1 MGSSTSKEKSDEER
15 TTQANNI
22 VSEVD
27 TNSSHETR
35 KTQDC
40 SVFHSIA
47 VNDKEEYKQVVEA
60 VKEGNKEAKTKLAWF
75 LLSGY
80 GGVQIDEDRAFDI
93 LNERVKDRDAE
104 AMWMMRLCYEY
115 GMGCETSDEEAEALY
130 KRSREGGNAIGVF
143 LVENGE
149 RNERGSGVMK
159 VKSLLM
165 EET

>member
-1 MGSSTSKEKSDEER
+1 M
-15 TTQANNI
+15 
-22 VSEVD
+22 
-27 TNSSHETR
+27 
-35 KTQDC
+35 
-40 SVFHSIA
+40 
-47 VNDKEEYKQVVEA
+47 NDFFFAMNEKEEYKQVVEA
-60 VKEGNKEAKTKLAWF
+60 VKEGNKEAKTKLARY

-93 LNERVKDRDAE
+93 LKERVKDKDVE
-104 AMWMMRLCYEY
+104 AMWMLGLCCEY
-115 GMGCETSDEEAEALY
+115 GRGCEASVEKAEALY

-165 EET
+165 KEK